1 MIRTSRAAS
10 VLVATALATAGLA
23 GLSSGT
29 AQAAG
34 ETVNIVLTTT
44 DDSGGRHV
52 TRGLQAQTPASFGAG
67 NGGSGTN
74 ITVDENTRY
83 QTFTGGG
90 ASFTD
95 TAAWLMKGSGAL
107 SQATR
112 DETMKKLFSP
122 TEGIGL
128 SFVRNP
134 MGGSDL
140 ARFGYTYDDLPAGQ
154 TDPGLTK
161 FSIAHDLQDVLPL
174 TKQAR
179 QLNPALTTVASPWT
193 APAWMKDSGQLNGGW
208 LKAENYGTYAD
219 YFVKYLQ
226 AWKDQGVPV
235 DYVTAQ
241 NEPTCCSGYPSMSW
255 NGSGLAYF
263 TKSELLPKL
272 QGAGLTTKVLAHDW
286 NWDTYDAYA
295 APTVDDAAV
304 RSHPNFGG
312 IAWHGYGGDIAKQT
326 AVHDK
331 YPGLDAFQ
339 TEHSGGTWIADQQRE
354 DMLNI
359 IDYTRNWAKS
369 VTKWSLAVDQN
380 RGPHNG
386 G

>member
-134 MGGSDL
+134 MGGSTW
-140 ARFGYTYDDLPAGQ
+140 RGSVTRTTTCRPGRPTPA
-154 TDPGLTK
+154 
-161 FSIAHDLQDVLPL
+161 S
-174 TKQAR
+174 R
-179 QLNPALTTVASPWT
+179 S
-193 APAWMKDSGQLNGGW
+193 S
-208 LKAENYGTYAD
+208 
-219 YFVKYLQ
+219 
-226 AWKDQGVPV
+226 
-235 DYVTAQ
+235 
-241 NEPTCCSGYPSMSW
+241 
-255 NGSGLAYF
+255 
-263 TKSELLPKL
+263 
-272 QGAGLTTKVLAHDW
+272 
-286 NWDTYDAYA
+286 
-295 APTVDDAAV
+295 
-304 RSHPNFGG
+304 RSHTISRTSCRSPSR
-312 IAWHGYGGDIAKQT
+312 
-326 AVHDK
+326 
-331 YPGLDAFQ
+331 PG
-339 TEHSGGTWIADQQRE
+339 SS
-354 DMLNI
+354 
-359 IDYTRNWAKS
+359 TR
-369 VTKWSLAVDQN
+369 
-380 RGPHNG
+380 R
-386 G
+386 